1 MPAEQQYCS
10 EKSAVTNS
18 STHLPVR
25 AEWLATHSEM
35 ALDPALPVIDSHH
48 HLYDRPGSRYLFD
61 DLLCDIRDGHN
72 VRATVIVQAR
82 SMLRADVPA
91 HLQPLGETEF
101 ANGVAAMSASGI
113 YGDARVCAG
122 IVGFAD
128 LTLGDAIRP
137 VLERH
142 ISLAGGPI
150 DTGGRFRGV
159 RQSLTWDA
167 DASLTNPLYPTTQSM
182 MDEPLFRR
190 GFAHLAPLGLSFEAW
205 VFFHQLSRVAGLARA
220 FPQTQIVLNHCGGV
234 LGIAAYANRQ
244 AEVFTHWKLGLQEL
258 ADCPNVMVKLSGLG
272 MRLGGFAF
280 SDRERAPSS
289 DELADAWRPWID
301 TCIDTFGPD
310 RCMYGSNFPVDKGSY
325 GYGIGLNALKR
336 LTAEYSRD
344 DRANIFWRSAQTF
357 YRLPES
363 SMVMSSSNR

>member
-1 MPAEQQYCS
+1 MPAEQQGYT
-10 EKSAVTNS
+10 EKSPVANS
-18 STHLPVR
+18 PRHLPVR
-25 AEWLATHSEM
+25 AEWLATHSEPP
-35 ALDPALPVIDSHH
+35 LDPTLPVIDAHH

-61 DLLCDIRDGHN
+61 DLLRDIRDGHN

-142 ISLAGGPI
+142 ISLAGGQI
-150 DTGGRFRGV
+150 EADGRFRGV
-159 RQSLTWDA
+159 RQSLTWDS
-167 DASLTNPLYPTTQSM
+167 DASLTNPLYPTTRYM
-182 MDEPLFRR
+182 MDEPPFRR

-205 VFFHQLSRVAGLARA
+205 VFFHQLSSVAGLARA
-220 FPQTQIVLNHCGGV
+220 FPQTQIVLNHCGGI
-234 LGIAAYANRQ
+234 LGIAAYARRQ
-244 AEVFTHWKLGLQEL
+244 AEVFTRWRLGLKEL

-272 MRLGGFAF
+272 MQLGGFAF
-280 SDRERAPSS
+280 AERERAPSS

-336 LTAEYSRD
+336 LTAKYSPGE
-344 DRANIFWRSAQTF
+344 RANIFWRSAKTF
-357 YRLPES
+357 YRLTDS
-363 SMVMSSSNR
+363 SVGMASSNR